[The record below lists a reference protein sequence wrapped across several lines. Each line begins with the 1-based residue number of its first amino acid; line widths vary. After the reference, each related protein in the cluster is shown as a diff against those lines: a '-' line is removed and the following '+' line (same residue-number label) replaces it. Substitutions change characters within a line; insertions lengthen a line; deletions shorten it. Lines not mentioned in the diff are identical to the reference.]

1 MPRLFAFLNLQKR
14 YRGYRIMRDLLKL
27 IKKRVA
33 QSIKSQPESEARTEQ
48 MLFMYN
54 RVDRRCRAY
63 RQWIKGKLSLSEAY
77 AMAQER
83 DDV

>member
-1 MPRLFAFLNLQKR
+1 MT
-14 YRGYRIMRDLLKL
+14 DLLKA
-27 IKKRVA
+27 IGKHVA
-33 QSIKSQPESEARTEQ
+33 QEIQSQPEAPERTEQ

-54 RVDRRCRAY
+54 RVDRRSRAY

-77 AMAQER
+77 EMAKEQ